1 MSKHY
6 VHAYIGNGKGKSTAA
21 AGLAVRAVGAGKK
34 VLFVQLLK
42 NGSSENAALKK
53 LGVDLITPCV
63 KGFIWNMTDEQKKA
77 VASEVNSAI
86 DEAMTAVCRSDYDL
100 VVFDEILDAAESG
113 MVEICRLEEMCGCPA
128 EVVLTGRRLPGDIAP
143 LCGYISEI
151 LPISHPYIN
160 NDLQPRK
167 GIEF

>member
-53 LGVDLITPCV
+53 LGVELITPCV
-63 KGFIWNMTDEQKKA
+63 KGFIWNMTDEQKKT
-77 VASEVNSAI
+77 VALEINSAI
-86 DEAMTAVCRSDYDL
+86 DEAVTAVCKSGYDL
-100 VVFDEILDAAESG
+100 VVFDEILDAADSG
-113 MVEICRLEEMCGCPA
+113 MVEIYRLEEICRCPA
-128 EVVLTGRRLPGDIAP
+128 EVVLTGRKLPSEIAP

-160 NDLQPRK
+160 DELQPRK